1 MTPDRKLTRP
11 VPWRVT
17 AIQTLYSQTPLLF
30 LPLRHLLMGGISL
43 QIWTA
48 PESCALSGQLTFFG
62 RFFLVSWCG
71 PVALAGASRHGPPDV
86 HNSTHSTTHGG
97 VRTFSTMR

>member
-43 QIWTA
+43 QLWTA
-48 PESCALSGQLTFFG
+48 
-62 RFFLVSWCG
+62 
-71 PVALAGASRHGPPDV
+71 H
-86 HNSTHSTTHGG
+86 
-97 VRTFSTMR
+97 